1 MKKGRTKSIVLLCLS
16 KNAYKDIDEK
26 KNLKNDFCY
35 WHIFSEKK
43 SLNNVI
49 AYRKKVQVSYAY
61 HNHMIDLIRYMYS
74 RLNMYPVFKLSYC

>member
-35 WHIFSEKK
+35 
-43 SLNNVI
+43 
-49 AYRKKVQVSYAY
+49 
-61 HNHMIDLIRYMYS
+61 
-74 RLNMYPVFKLSYC
+74 